1 MKSEESEGE
10 AGDARIY
17 ADKAGGLN
25 PIPKFEKS
33 VFDMK
38 YEQKQHQMFKSNRK
52 QNHVEREKKFESDIK
67 ARREQDQLQAYP
79 TDFPLAHPN

>member
-1 MKSEESEGE
+1 MDESEGE
-10 AGDARIY
+10 AGDARMY

-38 YEQKQHQMFKSNRK
+38 YE
-52 QNHVEREKKFESDIK
+52 
-67 ARREQDQLQAYP
+67 
-79 TDFPLAHPN
+79 